1 MVTFRVSPFSYSW
14 YNDTLFFQISFYSKI
29 PLKKVINDAF
39 LTPDYWAGPARPEMV
54 KGWFTSEF
62 CGFSPTEQPLWP
74 HAWQICVFPCVSVTP
89 QAQLQNETIP
99 KSIKQL
105 ERHFLNFNV
114 QFSQFQEKL
123 KMWLKKNKSENIGP
137 KSKK

>member
-1 MVTFRVSPFSYSW
+1 MVTIWVLPFGYSW
-14 YNDTLFFQISFYSKI
+14 YDDTLFFLRPLYSKI
-29 PLKKVINDAF
+29 PLKKVLHDAI
-39 LTPDYWAGPARPEMV
+39 LTADCWAGPARSEMV

-62 CGFSPTEQPLWP
+62 CEFSPTEQPLWP
-74 HAWQICVFPCVSVTP
+74 HAWQICVFLCVSVTP

-123 KMWLKKNKSENIGP
+123 KMWSKKNKSENIGP